1 MAAVLRQWKSGAD
14 RGGSLRP
21 RLCVD
26 NRADHAGALR
36 RWRDANLDAGT
47 ILAQTT
53 KTGRPRVLFFTPST
67 PDISRRIWPKREPNA
82 LLFEGRVAGCP
93 HYLQT
98 MLARSDKSHWPPRS
112 TSGSP
117 RDSCTYIVVATL
129 TSFEPAAWQKVNVP
143 MVVRPFLLAASWIG
157 RHVLPSG
164 PLARGPAGDAETVVG
179 SASMFSGTTV
189 YEVVTSVVASKAC
202 RAASRRRRRSKVLRP
217 SWAELPGG

>member
-1 MAAVLRQWKSGAD
+1 MAAVLRQRKSGAD
-14 RGGSLRP
+14 HGGGLRP

-36 RWRDANLDAGT
+36 RWRDVDLDAGT

-53 KTGRPRVLFFTPST
+53 KTGRPRVLFFTAST
-67 PDISRRIWPKREPNA
+67 TDILRRIWP
-82 LLFEGRVAGCP
+82 
-93 HYLQT
+93 
-98 MLARSDKSHWPPRS
+98 
-112 TSGSP
+112 P
-117 RDSCTYIVVATL
+117 RDQGTATGCAAGAYIVVATL
-129 TSFEPAAWQKVNVP
+129 TSLEPAAWQKVSVP

-164 PLARGPAGDAETVVG
+164 PLVRGPAGDAETVVG

-189 YEVVTSVVASKAC
+189 YDVVTSVLASKAC